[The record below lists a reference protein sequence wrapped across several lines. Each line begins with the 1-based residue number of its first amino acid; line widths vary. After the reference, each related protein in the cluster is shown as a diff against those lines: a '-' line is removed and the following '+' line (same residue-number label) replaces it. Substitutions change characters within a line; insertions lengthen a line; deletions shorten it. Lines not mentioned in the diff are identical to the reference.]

1 MSIEYY
7 YPLMNLT
14 VVGSATAKHFTRT
27 LNNTDNLNF
36 ATETTPGK
44 ATEFYIQKITVTNKI
59 SDLAVKNKISNA
71 THYLVIKHATNGNTT
86 FNVVFPLKDDAKL
99 SDHLNLTRMNGGLAK
114 SIDNLIIAAQTG
126 KTKVKF
132 SLESVIDSMKSFNPK
147 DYYYSALTTTTITP
161 PTTTTTKTYVINDI
175 IYVNKIPN
183 NLFDPGSILIAPA
196 STYTNNKTITK
207 VIKTSDC
214 LSALKLEISKDTL
227 FTVKTKNGQERI
239 NYLNIIYGFS
249 ALLFVIFFY
258 NIYYRYQKVNNA
270 WQTLL
275 MGIIFVLSLV
285 IIPVATTAQIYNSK
299 NAEALQHSVIF
310 AKYLVV
316 AFGFSIGIIFSTNL
330 IGAWNYINN
339 NGWWNSFTHFFGEI
353 LFESTRQIIF
363 SSDKMK
369 MGLTITS
376 IIFSGYLGFLIYYIF
391 VKI

>member
-14 VVGSATAKHFTRT
+14 VVGSATAKHFTRA

-36 ATETTPGK
+36 ATETTQGK

-99 SDHLNLTRMNGGLAK
+99 SDHLNTTRMNGGLAK

-147 DYYYSALTTTTITP
+147 DYYYSAL
-161 PTTTTTKTYVINDI
+161 TTTTTKTYVINDI

-214 LSALKLEISKDTL
+214 LSALKPGISKDTL
-227 FTVKTKNGQERI
+227 FTVKTKNGRERI
-239 NYLNIIYGFS
+239 NYLNMIYGFS

-258 NIYYRYQKVNNA
+258 NIYYRYQKVQNA

-299 NAEALQHSVIF
+299 NTEALQHSVIF

-330 IGAWNYINN
+330 IGAWNYIKNN
-339 NGWWNSFTHFFGEI
+339 TTINALKHFFLEI
-353 LFESTRQIIF
+353 LVKSTRQIIF
-363 SSDKMK
+363 SGDWKKMA
-369 MGLTITS
+369 LTIAS
-376 IIFSGYLGFLIYYIF
+376 IIFLGYLGFLIYYIF